1 MVFGG
6 IQRYYM
12 ETTHTGYTV
21 VVIQQ
26 NVNFNKIILK
36 TIFGNLVFVRL
47 LLCGLEYIT

>member
-12 ETTHTGYTV
+12 ETTHTGHTV
-21 VVIQQ
+21 IVIQQ

-36 TIFGNLVFVRL
+36 IFGNLGFVRY